1 MANQTKYLM
10 DSGVI
15 FRQLRGDGR
24 AAALLDELSSKGHL
38 IASAITVFET
48 FRGCRIGEER
58 ATADLF
64 QRIPTLDL
72 TYDAATMAA
81 DLIHRYR
88 GVFSHERAIPD
99 ALIAASAVTAGAVLV
114 TLNERQFAREP
125 IDGLETL
132 VLDQEAPDWTV
143 SAP

>member
-1 MANQTKYLM
+1 M

-15 FRQLRGDGR
+15 FRELRGDGR
-24 AAALLDELSSKGHL
+24 AAALLAELSSKGHL

-64 QRIPTLDL
+64 RRIPTLDL
-72 TYDAATMAA
+72 TYDAARTAV
-81 DLIHRYR
+81 DLMRRYR
-88 GVFSHERAIPD
+88 GVFSSERAAAD
-99 ALIAASAVTAGAVLV
+99 ALIAGAAITDGAILV
-114 TLNERQFAREP
+114 TLNTRQFAREP
-125 IDGLETL
+125 IEGLETL